1 MGGDDD
7 ASLKSKRLAEGQLK
21 EADCLWITD
30 GSKAVV
36 EDDLLEFHTPSV
48 SLVSKHERDASVP
61 MMLKSSVVKKA

>member
-30 GSKAVV
+30 GSKAVI

-48 SLVSKHERDASVP
+48 SLVSKHERDAFVS